1 MAIAIDAIHV
11 DNGSANYTDYW
22 IQPNFAVGIQ
32 TLGGSV
38 LGLSSNPSARA
49 KVELTGKVDRYAP
62 VHIWGEVN
70 PLAATA
76 YSDIHMSFKGVD
88 MTSVTPYSGRFAGYK
103 IEKGKLSVDIGYKID
118 HRKLDAQHKVVI
130 DQLEL
135 GERVESP
142 DAIHLPLKIAIALLK
157 DRNGVID
164 LDLPVTGSL
173 DDPKFRL
180 GPLIWKVVVGVLTR
194 IATAPFALIGHL
206 FGGGEQLNFIEFAP
220 GSAELDPAQQQK
232 LQALVKALQE
242 KTQLQLDVPVTYAA
256 DLDRPGLAA
265 AQLNERLLA
274 LSQGAGTGHHH
285 GRSMP
290 AAPAAGQAA
299 PTGRPAAQAQQGQPS
314 GSGSA
319 GAAAAAPAETAN
331 ALPVALTDP
340 AQRFRL
346 LVQQYRNDL
355 GKDAPLPDSVKAAQ
369 EAERKKTPGT
379 DYGPPNSDLESALLA
394 KITVADGDL
403 ESLGKRRAQS
413 IQDALLGGGQI
424 DPSRVF
430 VIGSQAQ
437 PAAAAGKVRVELS
450 LK

>member
-1 MAIAIDAIHV
+1 
-11 DNGSANYTDYW
+11 
-22 IQPNFAVGIQ
+22 
-32 TLGGSV
+32 
-38 LGLSSNPSARA
+38 
-49 KVELTGKVDRYAP
+49 

-76 YSDIHMSFKGVD
+76 YTDIHMSFKGVD

-118 HRKLDAQHKVVI
+118 HRRLDAQHKVVI

-180 GPLIWKVVVGVLTR
+180 GPLIWKVVVGVLTK

-206 FGGGEQLNFIEFAP
+206 FGGGEQMNFIEFAP

-242 KTQLQLDVPVTYAA
+242 KTQLQLDVPVTFAP
-256 DLDRPGLAA
+256 DLDRPGLATA
-265 AQLNERLLA
+265 RLNERLLA
-274 LSQGAGTGHHH
+274 LSEGAGAGRHH
-285 GRSMP
+285 GKST
-290 AAPAAGQAA
+290 AAAGQGAPDTSQAA
-299 PTGRPAAQAQQGQPS
+299 
-314 GSGSA
+314 SA
-319 GAAAAAPAETAN
+319 P
-331 ALPVALTDP
+331 PPALTDP

-355 GKDAPLPDSVKAAQ
+355 GKDAPLSDSVKAAQ
-369 EAERKKTPGT
+369 EADRKKTPGT
-379 DYGPPNSDLESALLA
+379 DYGPPNAELESALLA

-403 ESLGKRRAQS
+403 ESLGKRRAQR

-437 PAAAAGKVRVELS
+437 PTAAEGRVRVELS